1 MKLHTMGKI
10 ILLELLLCAIT
21 MQSQEVLWEKSYG
34 GKHAEH
40 CNLYTISIKKRPIN
54 GNALKMSAL

>member
-10 ILLELLLCAIT
+10 ILLGLLLCAIT

-34 GKHAEH
+34 NIFSKF
-40 CNLYTISIKKRPIN
+40 NKTINTNTQSR
-54 GNALKMSAL
+54 